1 MRGREIPFGIGPAF
15 AHDDAVTHVER
26 DHHQL
31 SGVGADGTFPE
42 DHVTEVDIVV
52 RGPDVAFD
60 AGPVDLV
67 HDLRGFSQHHLP
79 VEAGIGLGDD
89 HIGEVAFE
97 VLVHEVPGSV
107 GVALGNA
114 VPFVEHLQSEMA

>member
-1 MRGREIPFGIGPAF
+1 M
-15 AHDDAVTHVER
+15 
-26 DHHQL
+26 
-31 SGVGADGTFPE
+31 
-42 DHVTEVDIVV
+42 

-60 AGPVDLV
+60 ACPVDLV
-67 HDLRGFSQHHLP
+67 NDLRGLSQHHLP

-107 GVALGNA
+107 GVALGNV